1 MHSARPFILVFAT
14 LAVAACSGVLDDGT
28 GGSGGGASTSSGNT
42 PSGMPCE
49 VAEIVQAHCAS
60 CHGNPPT
67 SAAKQS
73 LLTPADW
80 RAPSPTNPS
89 RSNGEVSVERMSATE
104 SPMPPGVHLDS
115 ALITVIA
122 DWVAAGMPE
131 GNCET
136 MNVDDPLLD
145 ADPICTSMDMWP
157 AGEDEVSGKDE
168 SEMFPGMPCIDCHS
182 NPAKYNFDEGGRDF
196 EIAGTVFP
204 TGHEPDRCAGAD
216 GTNLTDL
223 IVHIEDANGRTWDLR
238 PNASGNFSIA
248 SRDAQVAFPYSA
260 KVISKDGERAMSA
273 KVDNGDCNICHTQN
287 GSSGPNPMD
296 PVAPGRI
303 VPIAP

>member
-1 MHSARPFILVFAT
+1 MNHRALMV
-14 LAVAACSGVLDDGT
+14 LAALLPACSGGINDD
-28 GGSGGGASTSSGNT
+28 GSGGSSSGPSSGSGNK

-60 CHGNPPT
+60 CHGDPPT
-67 SAAKQS
+67 SAAKQA

-80 RAPSPTNPS
+80 RAPSPGNPAK
-89 RSNGEVSVERMSATE
+89 SNGVVSVERMNDAE
-104 SPMPPGVHLDS
+104 RPMPPGVHLDAS
-115 ALITVIA
+115 VISVISE
-122 DWVAAGMPE
+122 WVAAGMPE

-136 MNVDDPLLD
+136 MTVDDPLLN

-157 AGEDEVSGKDE
+157 EGADEVQGKAE
-168 SEMFPGMPCIDCHS
+168 SEMFPGMPCIDCHT
-182 NPAKYNFDEGGRDF
+182 NPSKYGFDDNGRDF

-216 GTNLTDL
+216 GRSLTDL
-223 IVHIEDANGRTWDLR
+223 IVHIEDANGKTWDLR
-238 PNASGNFSIA
+238 PDASGNFSIA
-248 SRDAQVAFPYSA
+248 SRNDQVAFPYSA
-260 KVISKDGERAMSA
+260 KVISKDGERVMSA
-273 KVDNGDCNICHTQN
+273 KVDNGDCNVCHTQD

-303 VPIAP
+303 VPAAPQP